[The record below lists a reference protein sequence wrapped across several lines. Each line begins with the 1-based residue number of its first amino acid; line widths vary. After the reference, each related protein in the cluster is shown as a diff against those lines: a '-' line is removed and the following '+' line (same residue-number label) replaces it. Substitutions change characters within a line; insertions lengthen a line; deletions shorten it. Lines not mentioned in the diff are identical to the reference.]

1 MAVNRITGVVS
12 GVVTDNRD
20 PRGLGRVKF
29 SSPSLDGGESGWA
42 RVAAPSAGNRR
53 GIYFLPE
60 VGDEVLVA
68 FDKGDPRR
76 PYIVGSLW
84 GGKAATR
91 PPESNAGG
99 RNDVRV
105 IRSRSGHQI
114 RFDDSPEGE
123 RIEIIHSGGSS
134 IVIDDAGTTIKSD
147 GDMTISAGG
156 KLVLEGRSVE
166 VAADTTATVKGT
178 MVEVSGAASTTIRG
192 GIVRIN

>member
-1 MAVNRITGVVS
+1 MAVNRISGVVS

-20 PRGLGRVKF
+20 PRGLGRVKLARRA
-29 SSPSLDGGESGWA
+29 SRRRERLG

-76 PYIVGSLW
+76 PYIVGCLW